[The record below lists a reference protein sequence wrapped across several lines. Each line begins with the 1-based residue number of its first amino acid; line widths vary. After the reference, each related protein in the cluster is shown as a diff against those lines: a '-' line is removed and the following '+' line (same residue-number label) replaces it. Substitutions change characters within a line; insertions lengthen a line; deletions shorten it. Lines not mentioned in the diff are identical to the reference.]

1 NCNAQ
6 ISLMKKPTE
15 YIRQIYF
22 DSLVFTGE
30 ALRHLAAEVGA
41 GQIMIGTDHPIP
53 WEDDPVGHV
62 LATPELSPQ
71 DRLAILGE
79 NAIRVLGLTV

>member
-1 NCNAQ
+1 
-6 ISLMKKPTE
+6 M
-15 YIRQIYF
+15 
-22 DSLVFTGE
+22 FTGE
-30 ALRHLAAEVGA
+30 ALRHLAAEVGTA
-41 GQIMIGTDHPIP
+41 QIMIGTDHPIP

-62 LATPELSPQ
+62 MATPELTDD